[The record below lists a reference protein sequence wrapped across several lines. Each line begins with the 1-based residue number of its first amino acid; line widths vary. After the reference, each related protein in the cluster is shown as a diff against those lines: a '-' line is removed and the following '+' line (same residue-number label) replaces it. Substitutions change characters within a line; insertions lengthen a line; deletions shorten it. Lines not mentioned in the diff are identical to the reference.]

1 MEITG
6 IIVPWRQTLTLSWC
20 KASMSWQE
28 LQVVV
33 CFKGCCLLALRGNGV
48 TEQFFSPRPFLLLLS
63 WHIYAIATFASY
75 LRAFGEGSSDVHF
88 SSTQESLSCRL
99 GAWKL
104 LWGGADAPNWSCGGV
119 WCVLW
124 CCAVGGLKF
133 WAVLAL
139 LLGRKR
145 EGVSVSLLICCFSSI
160 PSFPLGLS
168 AGEDGRARSEVL
180 CYTVIIL
187 SKVFSVIWIFS
198 TTAKWTPAFKNQS
211 VAIS

>member
-1 MEITG
+1 MES
-6 IIVPWRQTLTLSWC
+6 RS
-20 KASMSWQE
+20 
-28 LQVVV
+28 
-33 CFKGCCLLALRGNGV
+33 N
-48 TEQFFSPRPFLLLLS
+48 FFFLRPFLLLLS
-63 WHIYAIATFASY
+63 RHIYAIATFASY
-75 LRAFGEGSSDVHF
+75 LHALGEGSSDVHF

-104 LWGGADAPNWSCGGV
+104 LWGGADAPNWSCGGGLV
-119 WCVLW
+119 CPVVLCSW
-124 CCAVGGLKF
+124 RSKF

-145 EGVSVSLLICCFSSI
+145 EGVSVSWLICCFSSI

-211 VAIS
+211 VTIS